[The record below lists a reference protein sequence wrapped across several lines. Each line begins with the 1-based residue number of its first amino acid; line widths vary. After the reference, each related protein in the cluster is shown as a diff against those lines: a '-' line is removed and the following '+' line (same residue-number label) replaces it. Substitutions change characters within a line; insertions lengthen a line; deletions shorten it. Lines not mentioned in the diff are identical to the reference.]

1 MAARKFT
8 VDALRNVVKNHG
20 GRFDRVLEKVS
31 TKMGGRYIKIVFIT

>member
-8 VDALRNVVKNHG
+8 IDTLRQVIKNHG

-31 TKMGGRYIKIVFIT
+31 ISEIT